1 MAGGGRIVQRGCG
14 CRFLMKGKAMLIGNP
29 CEAHAALVDCPP
41 DRCPVCG
48 GATVERP
55 DAFLLAVYGA
65 DDPAGYKLVRE
76 CVNACQTLSRAVH

>member
-1 MAGGGRIVQRGCG
+1 
-14 CRFLMKGKAMLIGNP
+14 MKGKAMLIGNP

-41 DRCPVCG
+41 DRLPGLC

-55 DAFLLAVYGA
+55 DVFLLAVYGA

-76 CVNACQTLSRAVH
+76 CVNACQTCLGGSLTEKEGTGRSRFP